1 MEVTRLL
8 SNFRTEKEAIMDKSQ
23 KERHKSDDLLRDQ
36 QLKFEKQMDN
46 QRNKLTF

>member
-8 SNFRTEKEAIMDKSQ
+8 TNFRTEKEALMEKAQ

-36 QLKFEKQMDN
+36 QLKYEKQIDN